1 MNESLAVLVMTTMT
15 TAVFHTL
22 IPDHWLPFVL
32 VARSQGWKTQKTLS
46 LTAASATLHALISVA
61 LGLIAHLAG
70 RGAEAAAGFGE
81 SIERLSGWMLVGFG
95 LVYALW
101 FLTKGGHQHSF
112 GMHPHHEP
120 HQEHPPAAL
129 HPHDLLAESVA
140 DGGSQGGRAR
150 RRGGLALAAI
160 VGFNP
165 CLLVIPYIYLAGTMG
180 ITALV
185 VVALSFSLA
194 TISCM
199 VGVTLLGLR
208 GTVRLESAF
217 LMRYGEVV
225 SGALIVLTGT
235 IVLIA
240 GH

>member
-1 MNESLAVLVMTTMT
+1 MSESLAVLVMTTMT

-32 VARSQGWKTQKTLS
+32 VARSQGWKTRKTLS
-46 LTAASATLHALISVA
+46 LTAASATLHAVISVA
-61 LGLIAHLAG
+61 LGLIAHFAG
-70 RGAEAAAGFGE
+70 RGAEAAVGFGE
-81 SIERLSGWMLVGFG
+81 SIERFSGWMLVAFG
-95 LVYALW
+95 LAYALW
-101 FLTKGGHQHSF
+101 FLYKGGHQHSF

-120 HQEHPPAAL
+120 RQAHPPSAI
-129 HPHDLLAESVA
+129 HPHDILAEGAST
-140 DGGSQGGRAR
+140 GSGEGVRGR

-180 ITALV
+180 ILALV
-185 VVALSFSLA
+185 VVAVSFSLA
-194 TISCM
+194 TIGCM

-225 SGALIVLTGT
+225 SGALILLTGT
-235 IVLIA
+235 VVLLA